1 MSAHDLSTAPDHAR
15 LRALE
20 GLNDRQRLAVL
31 HVEGP
36 LLIHAGAG
44 SGKTRVLTQRI
55 AYLIEAGH
63 ARPWQI
69 MAVTFTNKAANEMK
83 ERIHRLVGELGRD
96 IMIGTFHAICARL
109 LRAEWRREGRHNFT
123 IYDESDSL
131 ALVKEAMAAAGISEK
146 SFSPGPVRGAIS
158 RAKNELVTADQYEV
172 TRYFDEIVRRVY
184 GEYQRRLEENRALDF
199 DDLLLKS
206 VRHLQEHPDR
216 RQHLSNRYRY
226 ISVDEYQDTN
236 RAQYLLV
243 KLLASE
249 HRNLCVVGDSDQ
261 GIYAWRGAD
270 IRNILEFENDYPDA
284 VVVHLEQNY
293 RSTRT
298 ILDAANR
305 VIVLNK
311 LRKPKTLWTEN
322 EQGPLVKRK
331 VAYDEEQEAGFVVSE
346 IRRLV
351 ARGEVTPGGCA
362 VMYRTNAQSRA
373 LEDAFV
379 REGMPYLLIGG
390 VRFYERREIKDVLAY
405 LRVIA
410 NPDDSVSLLRIINVP
425 PRKIGATT
433 LAAIRSW
440 ANRHGLSLREAVR
453 HAADVPDLAPQ
464 AVRAVQGFAATLDD
478 LEHAAAET
486 TAYDLLD
493 YVLQRTGYAGYIRD
507 GSDEGEER
515 WANVEELGT
524 VARDYDGLPPG
535 ESLSAFLEN
544 VALVSDTDAL
554 RDDAEAVTLI
564 TLHAAKGLEFPVVFI
579 TGLEEGVFPHSRS
592 FEDPAQMEEER
603 RLAYV
608 GITRARRLLYLVSA
622 EQRTLYGNSFHN
634 EPSRFVEDIPPELVE
649 VMGGRSR
656 RSTVRAAGARD
667 GSGWGAPSASRA
679 AFADVP
685 TAAPTVTEPQF
696 VAGEKVQH
704 KHFGVGV
711 VISSVVEK
719 GDEEVTVEFTDR
731 RGGKVRKTL
740 VASLAGLEHL

>member
-1 MSAHDLSTAPDHAR
+1 
-15 LRALE
+15 
-20 GLNDRQRLAVL
+20 
-31 HVEGP
+31 
-36 LLIHAGAG
+36 
-44 SGKTRVLTQRI
+44 
-55 AYLIEAGH
+55 
-63 ARPWQI
+63 
-69 MAVTFTNKAANEMK
+69 
-83 ERIHRLVGELGRD
+83 
-96 IMIGTFHAICARL
+96 
-109 LRAEWRREGRHNFT
+109 
-123 IYDESDSL
+123 
-131 ALVKEAMAAAGISEK
+131 
-146 SFSPGPVRGAIS
+146 
-158 RAKNELVTADQYEV
+158 
-172 TRYFDEIVRRVY
+172 
-184 GEYQRRLEENRALDF
+184 
-199 DDLLLKS
+199 
-206 VRHLQEHPDR
+206 
-216 RQHLSNRYRY
+216 
-226 ISVDEYQDTN
+226 
-236 RAQYLLV
+236 
-243 KLLASE
+243 
-249 HRNLCVVGDSDQ
+249 
-261 GIYAWRGAD
+261 
-270 IRNILEFENDYPDA
+270 
-284 VVVHLEQNY
+284 
-293 RSTRT
+293 
-298 ILDAANR
+298 
-305 VIVLNK
+305 
-311 LRKPKTLWTEN
+311 
-322 EQGPLVKRK
+322 
-331 VAYDEEQEAGFVVSE
+331 
-346 IRRLV
+346 
-351 ARGEVTPGGCA
+351 
-362 VMYRTNAQSRA
+362 
-373 LEDAFV
+373 
-379 REGMPYLLIGG
+379 
-390 VRFYERREIKDVLAY
+390 
-405 LRVIA
+405 
-410 NPDDSVSLLRIINVP
+410 VSLLRIINVP

>member
-1 MSAHDLSTAPDHAR
+1 M
-15 LRALE
+15 
-20 GLNDRQRLAVL
+20 
-31 HVEGP
+31 
-36 LLIHAGAG
+36 
-44 SGKTRVLTQRI
+44 
-55 AYLIEAGH
+55 
-63 ARPWQI
+63 
-69 MAVTFTNKAANEMK
+69 
-83 ERIHRLVGELGRD
+83 
-96 IMIGTFHAICARL
+96 
-109 LRAEWRREGRHNFT
+109 
-123 IYDESDSL
+123 
-131 ALVKEAMAAAGISEK
+131 
-146 SFSPGPVRGAIS
+146 
-158 RAKNELVTADQYEV
+158 
-172 TRYFDEIVRRVY
+172 
-184 GEYQRRLEENRALDF
+184 
-199 DDLLLKS
+199 
-206 VRHLQEHPDR
+206 RHLQETPDR

-236 RAQYLLV
+236 HAQYLLV

-322 EQGPLVKRK
+322 EQGPLVRRK

-351 ARGEVTPGGCA
+351 ARGEATPGGCA

-440 ANRHGLSLREAVR
+440 ASRHGLSLREAVR

-478 LEHAAAET
+478 LEHAAAEN

-524 VARDYDGLPPG
+524 VARDYEGLPPG
-535 ESLSAFLEN
+535 ESLTAFLEN

-592 FEDPAQMEEER
+592 FENPAQMEEER

-608 GITRARRLLYLVSA
+608 GITRARKLLYLVSA

-679 AFADVP
+679 AFTDVP
-685 TAAPTVTEPQF
+685 TAAPAVTEPQF

-711 VISSVVEK
+711 VVSSVVEK